1 MTRMMRGP
9 IRWSLLI
16 AAIVALVAG
25 TVSAAEKSI
34 DVLIESAHNS
44 GVAARA
50 SLTSQGNATIV
61 SLVVTGG
68 AGNRYLPDVR
78 SGTCAHA
85 AEAPEIPLAMAANDS
100 PSRTT
105 IDVPLADLR
114 TGSYVIMLHRLNG
127 GAVSLDPKTA
137 AACGAI
143 GSTSRGK
150 PVATAAPGTGAGPI
164 GSGSSTRLLT
174 FVTGAAAALAAI
186 VAWRVRVHGKAR

>member
-1 MTRMMRGP
+1 MTSLMRGP

-16 AAIVALVAG
+16 AATVALVAG
-25 TVSAAEKSI
+25 TVSAAERSI
-34 DVLIESAHNS
+34 DVSIESAHNS
-44 GVAARA
+44 GVSARA

-78 SGTCAHA
+78 SGTCTHA
-85 AEAPEIPLAMAANDS
+85 AEAPEIPLAMASSDAL
-100 PSRTT
+100 SRTT
-105 IDVPLADLR
+105 IDVALADLR

-143 GSTSRGK
+143 GSRSPGK
-150 PVATAAPGTGAGPI
+150 PAVTTAPGTGTGPI

-174 FVTGAAAALAAI
+174 LVTAAAALAAI
-186 VAWRVRVHGKAR
+186 VAWRVRVQGKAR